1 MCIATTNYGRNWRY
15 LKQRMHQL
23 KVANNK
29 QHYLVDPR
37 AKCLGFSILIY
48 GSLFPAL
55 ILSLFIL
62 CKCRRG
68 HPLLIS
74 STIWI
79 LERGDAMQCYS
90 FFGRWWLLVFWPKN
104 WKPIRGCINTTATNK
119 SLRFEKY
126 FFSCSKKQAAVTL
139 GGGLTNWNCLM
150 HAQQQLE

>member
-1 MCIATTNYGRNWRY
+1 MNDGRNWMY
-15 LKQRMHQL
+15 LKEKMHQL
-23 KVANNK
+23 KVAKNK
-29 QHYLVDPR
+29 QCYLADPK
-37 AKCLGFSILIY
+37 AKGLGFSVLIY
-48 GSLFPAL
+48 GSLFPVL
-55 ILSLFIL
+55 ILPLFIL
-62 CKCRRG
+62 PKCRRG
-68 HPLLIS
+68 NSLLIS

-79 LERGDAMQCYS
+79 LERGDAMQS
-90 FFGRWWLLVFWPKN
+90 VILIGSWWLLVFWPKN